1 MYLFLLPVIFR
12 EYLNKHI
19 TKLILMKVYLVLLN
33 ETIYMFK
40 RCQYNFFYET
50 FRLYRNRLTAEV
62 WGMKAFSS
70 VSIPLKKKSDDF
82 FLTHYSQETKMK
94 LNKYFVII

>member
-40 RCQYNFFYET
+40 RCQLTFF
-50 FRLYRNRLTAEV
+50 
-62 WGMKAFSS
+62 MK
-70 VSIPLKKKSDDF
+70 PLDF
-82 FLTHYSQETKMK
+82 TE
-94 LNKYFVII
+94 ID